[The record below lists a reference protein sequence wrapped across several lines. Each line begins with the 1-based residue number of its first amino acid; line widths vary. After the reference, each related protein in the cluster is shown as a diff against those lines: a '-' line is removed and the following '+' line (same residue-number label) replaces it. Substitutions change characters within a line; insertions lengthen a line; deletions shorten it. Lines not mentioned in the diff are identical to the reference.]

1 MRHTHEGFKRE
12 MGDAIGTAN
21 VSSLYDCQHA
31 ATTAM
36 SYSRVPYMV
45 SIVLLFLIQQPN
57 EYTICRS
64 RSFSVITIIII
75 FSTKYNYYRGCNR
88 IMTTCLPLSFKCCY
102 INLHVDPQF
111 L

>member
-1 MRHTHEGFKRE
+1 

-45 SIVLLFLIQQPN
+45 SIVLL
-57 EYTICRS
+57 
-64 RSFSVITIIII
+64 IIPHTA
-75 FSTKYNYYRGCNR
+75 TK
-88 IMTTCLPLSFKCCY
+88 
-102 INLHVDPQF
+102 
-111 L
+111 